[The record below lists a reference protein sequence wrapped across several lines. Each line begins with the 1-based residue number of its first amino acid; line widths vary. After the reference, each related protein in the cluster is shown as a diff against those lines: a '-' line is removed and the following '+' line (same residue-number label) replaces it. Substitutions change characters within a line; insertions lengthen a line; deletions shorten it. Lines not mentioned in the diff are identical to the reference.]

1 MSYRTLSGQIEF
13 DILGVNDTEAL
24 GEMPIQPGILNPF
37 GTIHAGALIWFADVI
52 ATNLVLGG
60 EQLTEG
66 MDSFPVAVTLNAQ
79 LLANRREGMVSA
91 SATWLRRG
99 RRISTV
105 RTLVN
110 DDEGKVLLDLTST
123 HVTARQG

>member
-1 MSYRTLSGQIEF
+1 MSYRTLAGQIEF
-13 DILGVNDTEAL
+13 EITGVNDQEAT
-24 GEMPIQPGILNPF
+24 GEMVVASGILNPF

-60 EQLTEG
+60 EQPQEG

-79 LLANRREGMVSA
+79 LLTNRRDGVLT
-91 SATWLRRG
+91 ATSCWVRRG

-105 RTLVN
+105 RTEVA
-110 DDEGKVLLDLTST
+110 DTQGAVLLDLTST
-123 HVTARQG
+123 HMTAR